1 MKNHHYWLSRF
12 DFLVPIIIFIFQYPL
27 VNSVPLPE
35 KNSRRLGIFV
45 RNLVLSTTLSQKHF
59 DILKF
64 KIRIIY
70 GLTKFS
76 FRLVVHECQT
86 ILFYFIS
93 FFFFFWNILLLFN
106 NFIHFL
112 FCSILYFSFI
122 FSKITFSIFS
132 QEKSKTEYFSSK
144 KTHGPWDWFVKPT
157 MKPVFFI
164 VSYDNGLLKTVIRE
178 CSWNKTQI
186 ENVETNLTFFMLAKL
201 ILGNKMRTAIEIIS
215 IEILIKQLKE
225 IKVWI
230 GITLL

>member
-45 RNLVLSTTLSQKHF
+45 RNLVLSTKLSQKHF

-76 FRLVVHECQT
+76 SRLVVHECQT

-93 FFFFFWNILLLFN
+93 FFFFGNILLLFN

-112 FCSILYFSFI
+112 FCSILYFSFT

-132 QEKSKTEYFSSK
+132 QEKSKTIFFFEK
-144 KTHGPWDWFVKPT
+144 NPWPMRLICET
-157 MKPVFFI
+157 
-164 VSYDNGLLKTVIRE
+164 YDETCFLHRE
-178 CSWNKTQI
+178 LW
-186 ENVETNLTFFMLAKL
+186 
-201 ILGNKMRTAIEIIS
+201 
-215 IEILIKQLKE
+215 
-225 IKVWI
+225 
-230 GITLL
+230 

>member
-1 MKNHHYWLSRF
+1 MLEIWSCQQNFLRNTLTYSSLKSELSMAW
-12 DFLVPIIIFIFQYPL
+12 Q
-27 VNSVPLPE
+27 NSVPDWWSMSA
-35 KNSRRLGIFV
+35 KR
-45 RNLVLSTTLSQKHF
+45 
-59 DILKF
+59 
-64 KIRIIY
+64 
-70 GLTKFS
+70 
-76 FRLVVHECQT
+76 
-86 ILFYFIS
+86 FYFILFH
-93 FFFFFWNILLLFN
+93 FFFFGNILLLFN

-112 FCSILYFSFI
+112 FCSILYFSFT

-132 QEKSKTEYFSSK
+132 QEKSKTEYFSLK

-164 VSYDNGLLKTVIRE
+164 VSYNNGLLKTVIRE
-178 CSWNKTQI
+178 CSWNKIQI